1 MFFKLLYYRLLL
13 EEELR
18 QERGFNGVI
27 HYDKK
32 RKING
37 LIHSNKKREQEAKE
51 KVLKAIEEL
60 KQNGE
65 TISIRKVAKMAKVSV
80 NTARKYL
87 KIHNYPYFK
96 NN

>member
-18 QERGFNGVI
+18 QER
-27 HYDKK
+27 KL
-32 RKING
+32 NG
-37 LIHSNKKREQEAKE
+37 LIHHNKKKQQEAKE

-65 TISIRKVAKMAKVSV
+65 NVSIRKVAKMAQVSI

-87 KIHNYPYFK
+87 KIHNYLSFK

>member
-32 RKING
+32 RKINA
-37 LIHSNKKREQEAKE
+37 LIHSNKKREQEARE
-51 KVLKAIEEL
+51 KVLKVIQEL
-60 KQNGE
+60 KENGE
-65 TISIRKVAKMAKVSV
+65 TITIRKVARTAKVSI

-87 KIHNYPYFK
+87 KIVK
-96 NN
+96 NT

>member
-37 LIHSNKKREQEAKE
+37 LIHSNKKREQEARE
-51 KVLKAIEEL
+51 KVLKAIQEL
-60 KQNGE
+60 KENGE
-65 TISIRKVAKMAKVSV
+65 TITIRKVAKIGKVSI
-80 NTARKYL
+80 NTARKY
-87 KIHNYPYFK
+87 INI
-96 NN
+96 

>member
-13 EEELR
+13 EQELPKE
-18 QERGFNGVI
+18 QGFNGLI
-27 HYDKK
+27 HYNKK

-51 KVLKAIEEL
+51 KVLKSIKEL

-65 TISIRKVAKMAKVSV
+65 NVSIRKVAKKAGVSI
-80 NTARKYL
+80 NTARKY
-87 KIHNYPYFK
+87 INI
-96 NN
+96 

>member
-13 EEELR
+13 EGKLR

-37 LIHSNKKREQEAKE
+37 LIHYNKKREQEAKE
-51 KVLKAIEEL
+51 KVLKAI
-60 KQNGE
+60 
-65 TISIRKVAKMAKVSV
+65 
-80 NTARKYL
+80 
-87 KIHNYPYFK
+87 
-96 NN
+96 

>member
-13 EEELR
+13 EELR

-37 LIHSNKKREQEAKE
+37 LIQANKKRQEEAKE
-51 KVLKAIEEL
+51 KVLKVIEKL
-60 KQNGE
+60 KEDNE
-65 TISIRKVAKMAKVSV
+65 KITIRKVAEFANVNK
-80 NTARKYL
+80 NTANKYI
-87 KIHNYPYFK
+87 KQAREKGII
-96 NN
+96 

>member
-18 QERGFNGVI
+18 KERGF
-27 HYDKK
+27 D
-32 RKING
+32 G
-37 LIHSNKKREQEAKE
+37 LIHYNKKKQQEAKE
-51 KVLKAIEEL
+51 KVLKAIKEL

-65 TISIRKVAKMAKVSV
+65 SISIRKVAKIAKVSV

-87 KIHNYPYFK
+87 KIIENT
-96 NN
+96 